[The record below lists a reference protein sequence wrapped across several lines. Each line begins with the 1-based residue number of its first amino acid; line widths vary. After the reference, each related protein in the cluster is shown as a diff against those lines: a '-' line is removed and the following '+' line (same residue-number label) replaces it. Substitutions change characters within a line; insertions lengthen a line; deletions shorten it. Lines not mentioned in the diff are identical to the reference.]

1 MMAKLRWIIALIVLI
16 WTIEIVNWTIDHRL
30 SQNGIVPRTVQGLVG
45 IPLGPFL
52 HGSITHLAL
61 NTVPL
66 LVLGGFVILRGMR
79 VFLQTS
85 AIIVLVGGALL
96 WLFGRSAAHVGAS
109 VLIFGYFGYLVA
121 LGWYDRNIESF
132 IVAVITILLYG
143 GLVWGILPS
152 AGHVSWEGHL
162 FGLIAGIIA
171 ARLTTNRH
179 SQLRR

>member
-1 MMAKLRWIIALIVLI
+1 
-16 WTIEIVNWTIDHRL
+16 
-30 SQNGIVPRTVQGLVG
+30 
-45 IPLGPFL
+45 
-52 HGSITHLAL
+52 
-61 NTVPL
+61 
-66 LVLGGFVILRGMR
+66 MR

-85 AIIVLVGGALL
+85 TIIVLVGGALL
-96 WLFGRSAAHVGAS
+96 WLFGRNAAHVGAS

-152 AGHVSWEGHL
+152 AGQVSWEGHL

-179 SQLRR
+179 SKLRR

>member
-1 MMAKLRWIIALIVLI
+1 MMENLRWVMVFIILI
-16 WTIEIVNWTIDHRL
+16 WAIELVNWSFGHRL
-30 SQNGIVPRTVQGLVG
+30 SQFGVIPRTVQGLVG

-52 HGSITHLAL
+52 HGSIAHLAL

-66 LVLGGFVILRGMR
+66 LVLGGLVVLRGLR

-85 AIIVLVGGALL
+85 ALIILGSGAML
-96 WLFGRSAAHVGAS
+96 WLLGRNASHVGAS

-121 LGWYDRNIESF
+121 RGWYDRKIDSF
-132 IVAVITILLYG
+132 IVAAITILLYG
-143 GLVWGILPS
+143 GLVWGVLPS

-162 FGLIAGIIA
+162 FGLIAGVIA

-179 SQLRR
+179 SIP